1 LWGAGQGLL
10 PTFFISVKLFSF
22 FRLTSA
28 ELQVGLSCMENTTE
42 NTKEAKIYQLVVEL
56 EDVRKNKKAQ
66 MRAYNE
72 EIKRI
77 NDEIKELINE
87 D

>member
-1 LWGAGQGLL
+1 
-10 PTFFISVKLFSF
+10 
-22 FRLTSA
+22 
-28 ELQVGLSCMENTTE
+28 MENTTA

-56 EDVRKNKKAQ
+56 EEVRKNKKAQ

-77 NDEIKELINE
+77 NEEIKELINE

>member
-10 PTFFISVKLFSF
+10 PTFFISVKLFSL
-22 FRLTSA
+22 FRLT
-28 ELQVGLSCMENTTE
+28 EIKLQVGLSCMENTTE

>member
-1 LWGAGQGLL
+1 
-10 PTFFISVKLFSF
+10 
-22 FRLTSA
+22 
-28 ELQVGLSCMENTTE
+28 MENTTE

-56 EDVRKNKKAQ
+56 EEVRKNKKAQ